1 MLMKIETP
9 EEIIRRHLE
18 DDANSDTLNDWDRGW
33 FAAMLHVL
41 ILLKNQREHDENQDH

>member
-1 MLMKIETP
+1 MRVKTETP

-18 DDANSDTLNDWDRGW
+18 DDANGDMNDWDRGW
-33 FAAMLHVL
+33 FAAMRHVL